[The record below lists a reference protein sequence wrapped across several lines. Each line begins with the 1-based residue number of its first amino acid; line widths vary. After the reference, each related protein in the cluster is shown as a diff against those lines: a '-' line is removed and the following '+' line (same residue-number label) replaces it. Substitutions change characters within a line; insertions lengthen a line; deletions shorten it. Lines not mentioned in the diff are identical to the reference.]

1 MKYNSKVYERANG
14 LNIRLG
20 QARLP
25 FSRFERGEKQGA
37 FWRDESGESF
47 FFYCEHIISL
57 IHECYFSARNNIF
70 FFVGVSQQTLVS

>member
-1 MKYNSKVYERANG
+1 MKYNSKVCESANG

-25 FSRFERGEKQGA
+25 FSRFGRGEKQGA

-47 FFYCEHIISL
+47 FFYCECVISL

-70 FFVGVSQQTLVS
+70 FFVALCKENNI